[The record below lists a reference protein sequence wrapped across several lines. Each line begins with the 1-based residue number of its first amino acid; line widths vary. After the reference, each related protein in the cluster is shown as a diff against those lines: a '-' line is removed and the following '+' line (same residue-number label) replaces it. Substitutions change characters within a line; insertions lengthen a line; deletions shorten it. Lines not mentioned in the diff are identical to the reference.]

1 MAILIKRT
9 FCISEFFRCSL
20 VLLWFLLGLLPEIK
34 KERKWEWNLNKSTFF
49 KKVPEYYSGVMD
61 KEKQKESISVG
72 NALFEVVGWR
82 VAYCAP
88 RGGYW
93 FNEKGFGTGF
103 DI

>member
-20 VLLWFLLGLLPEIK
+20 VRLWFLLGLLPEITKEGK
-34 KERKWEWNLNKSTFF
+34 KEKNLKKSTFF
-49 KKVPEYYSGVMD
+49 EKVPEYYSGVMD

-103 DI
+103 DS